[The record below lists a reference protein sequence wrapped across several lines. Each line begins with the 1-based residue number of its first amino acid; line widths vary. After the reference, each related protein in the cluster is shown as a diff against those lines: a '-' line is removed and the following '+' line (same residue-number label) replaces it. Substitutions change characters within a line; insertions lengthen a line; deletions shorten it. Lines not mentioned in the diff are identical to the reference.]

1 VSFWSLRPTNYEY
14 VADELAALDGSL
26 SLSLSLCRRT
36 KQARTEEKTPQ
47 GKKKAP
53 FDAGKCQ
60 EKCVVL

>member
-1 VSFWSLRPTNYEY
+1 MNL
-14 VADELAALDGSL
+14 LLLMALSL